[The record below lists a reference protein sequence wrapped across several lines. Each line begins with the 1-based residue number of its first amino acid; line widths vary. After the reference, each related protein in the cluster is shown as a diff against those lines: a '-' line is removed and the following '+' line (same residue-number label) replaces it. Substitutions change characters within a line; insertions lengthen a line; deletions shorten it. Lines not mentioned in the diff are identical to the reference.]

1 MTKKRIPGSVH
12 VVFGSECT
20 HSMDYKAIGVFW
32 SFRTSG
38 WKGNITRLLACS
50 EEQKKKYKGWDI
62 GPTFVHPNYHYVE
75 GYTDSPT
82 YNKPAALMH
91 FSTEVDIEEE
101 FILYIDS
108 DMLLRRTV
116 NPADYGA
123 RKGLVVT
130 EAVWYIKEGI
140 KNGLAKQFLPDEAV
154 ERARNTHGGYY
165 HLFHVDDAKKVT
177 PKWLHYTREMRLHPE
192 KYWAG
197 LPGSTLKEDIDT
209 VQRGIEHGGVPWITE
224 MYGYAFAAADVGLEH
239 LFTRGGGGVL
249 YGDDFLTLNHPGPIV
264 SHYTLSCQIPSKEH
278 YVPDGWF
285 SEKELSDPYKFSK
298 SEFRDFDP
306 LDCDDG
312 FLFPLPPRTEYVDE
326 AAALCQE
333 DAER

>member
-140 KNGLAKQFLPDEAV
+140 RNGLAKYYTTPDFKS
-154 ERARNTHGGYY
+154 N
-165 HLFHVDDAKKVT
+165 
-177 PKWLHYTREMRLHPE
+177 
-192 KYWAG
+192 
-197 LPGSTLKEDIDT
+197 STCRILNVLICYCIF
-209 VQRGIEHGGVPWITE
+209 VGI
-224 MYGYAFAAADVGLEH
+224 LEP
-239 LFTRGGGGVL
+239 F
-249 YGDDFLTLNHPGPIV
+249 
-264 SHYTLSCQIPSKEH
+264 
-278 YVPDGWF
+278 
-285 SEKELSDPYKFSK
+285 
-298 SEFRDFDP
+298 
-306 LDCDDG
+306 
-312 FLFPLPPRTEYVDE
+312 
-326 AAALCQE
+326 
-333 DAER
+333 